1 MAIAPGT
8 YDMTI
13 QRRSDHSVSVT
24 LKDSSNAAVN
34 LGGYTIASQVWNTDR
49 TTKAADVTCTITNAA
64 GGAFDWKLTD
74 TQTALLTLDEYKY
87 DVLLT
92 NGSVITV
99 ATVGPQGDSAV
110 DKIDLDNAINKSIVY
125 YDSTSS
131 SLKADATWTTS
142 SLTNGG
148 NF

>member
-24 LKDSSNAAVN
+24 LKDSDNAAVN
-34 LGGYTIASQVWNTDR
+34 ISGYTLASQIWDSGR
-49 TTKAADVTCTITNAA
+49 TTKAADATVSVTNAS

-74 TQTALLTLDEYKY
+74 TQTTTLTADEYKY

-92 NGSVITV
+92 NPSG
-99 ATVGPQGDSAV
+99 
-110 DKIDLDNAINKSIVY
+110 
-125 YDSTSS
+125 
-131 SLKADATWTTS
+131 LKEYWLEGTIYMDEGYTA
-142 SLTNGG
+142 
-148 NF
+148 